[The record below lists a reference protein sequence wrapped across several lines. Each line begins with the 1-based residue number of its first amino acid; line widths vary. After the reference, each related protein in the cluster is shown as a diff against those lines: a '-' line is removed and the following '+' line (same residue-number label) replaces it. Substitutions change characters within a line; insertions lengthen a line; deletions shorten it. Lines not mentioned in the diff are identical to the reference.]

1 MGTDRYL
8 IMNKTFLGERGWKQG
23 RHHGMPPYWISR
35 TQGAK
40 NIGPHYCFCC
50 FIILGMRLCLYMPIL
65 GAHREGKLKLS
76 SFFWPC
82 NGSVLLSPQISPWG
96 NASQCHRLLSSVNS
110 QPWFKDSKEEGG
122 TEWEARKARRRR
134 EGDRRNVQDKTIS
147 IRWQNIDGELGSF
160 PP

>member
-23 RHHGMPPYWISR
+23 RRHGMPPYWISR

-40 NIGPHYCFCC
+40 NSGPRYCFCC

-96 NASQCHRLLSSVNS
+96 NASQRHRLLSSVNS
-110 QPWFKDSKEEGG
+110 QAWFKDSSEGQNEKPGRPGGERVTEE
-122 TEWEARKARRRR
+122 TCKIKQFPSA
-134 EGDRRNVQDKTIS
+134 DKI
-147 IRWQNIDGELGSF
+147 
-160 PP
+160 